1 MYTIEPTTMQITLR
15 EKNILLSQIAGVLS
29 DLNCL
34 VSKLMSVKC
43 QDEDDQVKSY
53 PEEDVS
59 SVSSQESGSL
69 LWDTTEDFPVYLPP
83 PPLSLN
89 LFFPDSNSD
98 DESESLQMCQS
109 VNKSKPEKCS
119 FVQKIESFISS
130 NFPSNVYD
138 KLKMKE
144 NRLNN
149 DAFFAEFQSLW
160 RHSIV
165 GDLFIQNP
173 EANENCTTT
182 TSAPEIRYKTV
193 DFSRVNVRSIANVPK
208 PTTFPIH
215 GCSEDPKFYSE
226 IVKLDS
232 VDYYGR
238 HYTRPCRHQTSTP
251 FGSQFGYQTNDG
263 IVPVPSSPVHGYVWS
278 DELRDWILHAIHPDE
293 CSPARAPWT
302 GPRSPTRRPPPTRRG
317 WQTSRPRREGKE

>member
-1 MYTIEPTTMQITLR
+1 
-15 EKNILLSQIAGVLS
+15 
-29 DLNCL
+29 
-34 VSKLMSVKC
+34 
-43 QDEDDQVKSY
+43 
-53 PEEDVS
+53 
-59 SVSSQESGSL
+59 
-69 LWDTTEDFPVYLPP
+69 
-83 PPLSLN
+83 
-89 LFFPDSNSD
+89 
-98 DESESLQMCQS
+98 
-109 VNKSKPEKCS
+109 
-119 FVQKIESFISS
+119 
-130 NFPSNVYD
+130 
-138 KLKMKE
+138 MKE
-144 NRLNN
+144 NRLSN

-302 GPRSPTRRPPPTRRG
+302 GPRSETRRTPSTRRG
-317 WQTSRPRREGKE
+317 WQTSRPRREGKG